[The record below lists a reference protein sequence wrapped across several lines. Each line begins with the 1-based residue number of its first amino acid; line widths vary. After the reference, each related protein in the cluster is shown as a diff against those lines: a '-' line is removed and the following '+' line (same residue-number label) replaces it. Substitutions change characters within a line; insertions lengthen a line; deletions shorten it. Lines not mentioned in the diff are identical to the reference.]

1 MDRAQPFIKKCLL
14 VKSFTDPS
22 KPIDE
27 KRLLDTLLL
36 QPTDGGLSRHL
47 KKRKANLLKV
57 DGSSMQVKHDNY
69 RNINKNSKV
78 ALRAFING
86 ARMAAAQ
93 AKKIASDKKL
103 KTRKELNDY
112 LREHHLDIYNSLP
125 RYEQYEPMYTDLWC
139 KYMQELL
146 DLGDGKA
153 KAKPTEQAA
162 LQKLSMADYNG
173 CLLNVSK
180 SRNTNMVGVGG
191 IVLWDAQKSFVVV
204 CKGRLV
210 DTLKLLPKKG
220 SVFTFEVPVEGSDP
234 LPYSIIGDRFNYRSA
249 DRAGRK
255 FKSRCCDDLLYY
267 IDDDTL

>member
-14 VKSFTDPS
+14 VKAFTDPS

-36 QPTDGGLSRHL
+36 QPTDGGLGRRL

-57 DGSSMQVKHDNY
+57 DGTSMQVKHDNY
-69 RNINKNSKV
+69 RVINKNSKV

-86 ARMAAAQ
+86 ARTAAAQ
-93 AKKIASDKKL
+93 ANKIASEKKL
-103 KTRKELNDY
+103 KTREELNDY
-112 LREHHLDIYNSLP
+112 LKEHHLDIYSSLP
-125 RYEQYEPMYTDLWC
+125 RYEQYEPMYTTLWSS
-139 KYMQELL
+139 YMRELL
-146 DLGDGKA
+146 NLDDGKA

-173 CLLNVSK
+173 SLLVVSK
-180 SRNTNMVGVGG
+180 SRNANMVGLKG
-191 IVLWDAQKSFVVV
+191 IVIWDAQKSFVIV
-204 CKGRLV
+204 CKGRLT

-220 SVFTFEVPVEGSDP
+220 SVFTFEVPVEGSEP
-234 LPYSIIGDRFNYRSA
+234 LQYSIIGDRFNFRSA